1 MLDRLG
7 SKGMSKVRVIKVL
20 GINRLVAAT
29 LAVVW
34 VAAGV
39 IGVMAAFRYG
49 HALAGIAAMFAFG
62 YAAAWALVAIRARL
76 VSWRELFRPW
86 RAL

>member
-1 MLDRLG
+1 
-7 SKGMSKVRVIKVL
+7 MSKVRVIKVL
-20 GINRLVAAT
+20 GIDRLVAAT

-62 YAAAWALVAIRARL
+62 YAAAWALVATRARL